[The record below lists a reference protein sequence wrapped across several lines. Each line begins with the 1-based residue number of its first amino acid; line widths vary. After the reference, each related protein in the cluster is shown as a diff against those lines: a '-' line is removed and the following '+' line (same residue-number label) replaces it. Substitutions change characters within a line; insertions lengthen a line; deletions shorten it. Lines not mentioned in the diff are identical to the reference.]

1 MQFDYR
7 HIWQMSYPI
16 LISMLMQQLVGI
28 TDVIYLGR
36 LGEVELGASALGST
50 YFFTIFMVAFG
61 FSIGAQIIM
70 ARRNGSGEYNRIGE
84 VFYQGC
90 TFLILFWALIVTL
103 SWLFSPLLLG
113 ALIENKAVYQAT
125 LEYVN
130 WRIWGLAGAS
140 LLVMGRG
147 FFVAITRTYI
157 LTIVSLV
164 MVFSNIILN
173 YIMIFGKFG
182 FPAMGIAGA
191 ALASDLSEIIAVIT
205 FWTYLFN
212 RVDLV
217 KYGLNKLT
225 FRNFKLLKNILNVSV
240 WTMLQQF
247 ISVSTW
253 FLFFIA
259 IEHLGEREL
268 AVSNVVRSL
277 SSFPYVVINALAA
290 TISSITSNL
299 IGKGLNNE
307 VLPAVGRVIRL
318 CALILF
324 PLLILMALLVYP
336 LLRVYTDNYALIQT
350 AVPAYMVMLTA
361 FIPLIPAWIL
371 FNAVSG
377 TGNTRYAM
385 KIEIFSMFIY
395 VFHIFAV
402 ILYLKLPLAVC
413 WTADWVY
420 NVAILAM
427 SYHYMH
433 SAKWVNKKI

>member
-7 HIWQMSYPI
+7 YIWQMSYPI

-70 ARRNGSGEYNRIGE
+70 ARRNGAGQYNRIGE

-90 TFLILFWALIVTL
+90 SFLLLFWALIVAL
-103 SWLFSPLLLG
+103 SWLFSPVLLG

-140 LLVMGRG
+140 MLVMGRG
-147 FFVAITRTYI
+147 FFVAITKTYI
-157 LTIVSLV
+157 LTIVSLM
-164 MVFSNIILN
+164 MVLSNIILN

-191 ALASDLSEIIAVIT
+191 ALASDLSEIIAVTT
-205 FWTYLFN
+205 FWIYLFGRIN
-212 RVDLV
+212 LV

-225 FRNFKLLKNILNVSV
+225 FHNFKLLKSILKVSI

-259 IEHLGEREL
+259 IEHLGERQL

-307 VLPAVGRVIRL
+307 VLPAVDRVIRL

-336 LLRVYTDNYALIQT
+336 LLRIYTDNYVLIQT

-395 VFHIFAV
+395 VFHIFVV

-420 NVAILAM
+420 NVAILVM
-427 SYHYMH
+427 SYYYMH
-433 SAKWVNKKI
+433 SAKWLDKKI